1 MCGWSGSPSTVAV
14 LPARPAGKTRSPRLR
29 AAAGSEVV
37 GGAAD
42 RHLDASG
49 DVGVEEFAGHLSA
62 QLPLRELA
70 RSRPRRQRNVPPA
83 VSPPDGYVD
92 TAAAALILGTSIRS
106 TQRLAATERIPAY
119 RDSTGRYWYRS
130 EQLQLVRR
138 ARQAARDNRRR

>member
-1 MCGWSGSPSTVAV
+1 M
-14 LPARPAGKTRSPRLR
+14 
-29 AAAGSEVV
+29 
-37 GGAAD
+37 
-42 RHLDASG
+42 
-49 DVGVEEFAGHLSA
+49 
-62 QLPLRELA
+62 
-70 RSRPRRQRNVPPA
+70 
-83 VSPPDGYVD
+83 SPPDGYVD